1 MAGSMELPLL
11 RDLSGHRYK
20 CHASVVDLD
29 PKPVAC
35 VEKHRRRNLAMNEAF
50 LLSNSKNNSDQI
62 DTHYDQQPKV

>member
-1 MAGSMELPLL
+1 MYGHRETEKSMEGSLLL

-50 LLSNSKNNSDQI
+50 LA
-62 DTHYDQQPKV
+62 QQQQ